1 MFLLI
6 IIFLS
11 IRIAWLFLMPFELF
25 GDEAQYWFWSQ
36 NLDFGYY
43 SKPPI
48 VAWAIKATTLFCG
61 NQEACI
67 RLSSPI
73 FHALTAII
81 TYLIGIQLFNYR
93 VGLFSA
99 IVYLTLPAVSLSANI
114 ISTDPFLL
122 FFWSLSIYMTLKAI
136 ENDKWLSWII
146 AGISCGLGMMSKY
159 SMVLFLLCLLL
170 FLFTEKKLKHYLSH
184 PKFWVAAIIALLV
197 WIPNLWWNITHSMAS
212 FGHVLDQVKGPEIRY
227 LNLEAFFKFIVVQ
240 FAIFGPFLLGYIL
253 VRIGMDKALYKRQ
266 TIRFLLCFSLPFLLV
281 AAGVALFSR
290 AHANWAVPCYIAF
303 SVLLS
308 YLSLVKYKQISFLYL
323 NIFLHI
329 FIAFSLMIYAYNLGH
344 SSLLPLNNQTD
355 ILKRVRG
362 NKEIGSQLA
371 QICKQYPNL
380 KVAHD
385 DRMNIAIFQYY
396 TLGKCSNIIKW
407 NPSKIIHD
415 HFDLTTDL
423 NNYKKQDI
431 IFITNY
437 YKKQDLEHYAK
448 AVEQLSNL
456 SYIPYQGFE
465 KKFNV
470 YILKGFKGY

>member
-1 MFLLI
+1 MGLSILCAFQKLVVSNFRSLRFLHIFGDAATLDHRSPTQLLKCFEYLKKLFPMFLLI

-170 FLFTEKKLKHYLSH
+170 FLFG
-184 PKFWVAAIIALLV
+184 LLHT
-197 WIPNLWWNITHSMAS
+197 L
-212 FGHVLDQVKGPEIRY
+212 GRLLYLDQ
-227 LNLEAFFKFIVVQ
+227 
-240 FAIFGPFLLGYIL
+240 
-253 VRIGMDKALYKRQ
+253 M
-266 TIRFLLCFSLPFLLV
+266 
-281 AAGVALFSR
+281 
-290 AHANWAVPCYIAF
+290 
-303 SVLLS
+303 
-308 YLSLVKYKQISFLYL
+308 
-323 NIFLHI
+323 
-329 FIAFSLMIYAYNLGH
+329 
-344 SSLLPLNNQTD
+344 
-355 ILKRVRG
+355 
-362 NKEIGSQLA
+362 
-371 QICKQYPNL
+371 
-380 KVAHD
+380 
-385 DRMNIAIFQYY
+385 
-396 TLGKCSNIIKW
+396 IIK
-407 NPSKIIHD
+407 IAM
-415 HFDLTTDL
+415 
-423 NNYKKQDI
+423 YR
-431 IFITNY
+431 
-437 YKKQDLEHYAK
+437 
-448 AVEQLSNL
+448 
-456 SYIPYQGFE
+456 
-465 KKFNV
+465 
-470 YILKGFKGY
+470 